1 MIARPWL
8 VTSLVLFS
16 LCACS
21 GSNGETRPT
30 PTPSP
35 PPATPT
41 PAPVDP
47 IPSQS
52 GSLSSYL
59 TSLEFGTANDGIFQV
74 PGASKRLTLSDTI
87 VDILN
92 SDYSD
97 AHDKAETIGYE
108 LIEFN
113 DTDTGIT
120 HYLLREKNM
129 VPSAGS
135 HGGGTFVFNPA
146 ASRNVAIHV
155 PHPKFDQNTNLEGI
169 AAYLEL
175 DVRYFL
181 MAGVH
186 RRSSP
191 VASSCQN
198 FSDYR
203 VSDAVH
209 NDEHLFFVAQKAIE
223 DFDSTVHYIEF
234 HGFGASSLATLQS
247 QCAPG
252 DNDKLVNLSE
262 TRSLVNASGVT
273 LMTTL
278 ESIINAGGQISA
290 CIYSPVLNVDGDDLY
305 TTSLGGTT
313 NTSGRYTNG
322 SVDVCDMAA
331 EDASNTHRY
340 LHIEQSS
347 KVRSDHRDL
356 MIDYIDQALDE
367 FL

>member
-1 MIARPWL
+1 MAKRNL
-8 VTSLVLFS
+8 FFAGAVLL

-21 GSNGETRPT
+21 GGNGDAPSAPSPT
-30 PTPSP
+30 PPV
-35 PPATPT
+35 TPT

-47 IPSQS
+47 IPTQS
-52 GSLSSYL
+52 GSLNGYL
-59 TSLEFGTANDGIFQV
+59 TALEFGQADDDIFEV
-74 PGASKRLTLSDTI
+74 PVAAQRAGLNEVVS
-87 VDILN
+87 DILN
-92 SDYSD
+92 EQYTD
-97 AHDKAETIGYE
+97 AHETAETIGYE
-108 LIEFN
+108 LVEFL
-113 DTDTGIT
+113 DTDTGKT
-120 HYLLREKNM
+120 HYLLREKIP
-129 VPSAGS
+129 VPAAGS
-135 HGGGTFVFNPA
+135 IGGGTFIFNPS

-155 PHPKFDQNTNLEGI
+155 PHPKFDQNTNLEGV

-223 DFDSTVHYIEF
+223 DFDSNIHYVEF
-234 HGFGASSLATLQS
+234 HGFGTASLATLQS

-278 ESIINAGGQISA
+278 ASIINNGGQISA
-290 CIYSPVLNVDGDDLY
+290 CMYSPFLNVDGNDLY

-322 SVDVCDMAA
+322 SPDVCDMAA
-331 EDASNTHRY
+331 EDSSNTHRY

-347 KVRSDHRDL
+347 EVRSDHRDL
-356 MIDYIDQALDE
+356 MIDYLDQAMDQ

>member
-1 MIARPWL
+1 MMLQRTLFVA
-8 VTSLVLFS
+8 VTVLLLS
-16 LCACS
+16 ACS
-21 GSNGETRPT
+21 GGNDDAPST
-30 PTPSP
+30 PPPSP
-35 PPATPT
+35 PVTPP

-47 IPSQS
+47 VPTQS
-52 GSLSSYL
+52 GSLNGYL
-59 TSLEFGTANDGIFQV
+59 TALEFGQANDDIFDV
-74 PGASKRLTLSDTI
+74 PTASQRTSLSE
-87 VDILN
+87 VVSDILN
-92 SDYSD
+92 ERYTD
-97 AHDKAETIGYE
+97 AHETAETIGYE
-108 LIEFN
+108 LVEFL
-113 DTDTGIT
+113 DTDTGKT
-120 HYLLREKNM
+120 YYLLREKIP
-129 VPSAGS
+129 VPTAGS
-135 HGGGTFVFNPA
+135 AGGGTFIFNPS

-209 NDEHLFFVAQKAIE
+209 NDEHLFFVAQKSIE
-223 DFDSTVHYIEF
+223 DFNNDVHYIEF
-234 HGFGASSLATLQS
+234 HGFGSASLTTLQS

-278 ESIINAGGQISA
+278 ASVINNGGQISA
-290 CIYSPVLNVDGDDLY
+290 CMYSPFLDVEGDDLY

-322 SVDVCDMAA
+322 SPDVCDTAA
-331 EDASNTHRY
+331 EDSSNTHRY

-347 KVRSDHRDL
+347 DVRSDNRDL
-356 MIDYIDQALDE
+356 MIDYLDQAMDQ